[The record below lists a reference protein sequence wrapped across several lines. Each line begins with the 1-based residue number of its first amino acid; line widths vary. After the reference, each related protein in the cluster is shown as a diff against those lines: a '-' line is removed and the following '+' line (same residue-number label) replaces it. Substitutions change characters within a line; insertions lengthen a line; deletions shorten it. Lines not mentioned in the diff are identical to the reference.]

1 MTKGAY
7 IYIPVFYT
15 ALSSP
20 TLKKITLPNF
30 KTFKDI
36 NDLHTATGY
45 PEKTSTPLFHVF
57 NSKVLPEG
65 FIKAMPPYSQQF
77 YQVGLNHDMT
87 GTSFTLQSQAIH
99 SLNNLLFFVAP
110 GQVITWEVAD
120 LTDGFL
126 LYFKK
131 EFFNFYRGDIEEDF
145 PFFKITD
152 ANYVRLSDE
161 YSKEL
166 YGDLV
171 NLRKT
176 FEKDS
181 SYQLEQLQA
190 LTLAFLYK
198 CKALFDQFEKQRSPH
213 SLQQNIYYRYLQLV
227 NRFYLEYRSV
237 EEYAAILNVTPN
249 YLSTVAKAV
258 SGQSAKSC
266 LDERILTE
274 SKNLLT
280 YTTLNVAEIAY
291 TLRFSEPTHF
301 IRFFKKETGTTPLG
315 FRSHKT

>member
-1 MTKGAY
+1 MSLVSIFGSYFDLNQLK
-7 IYIPVFYT
+7 
-15 ALSSP
+15 LS
-20 TLKKITLPNF
+20 NF
-30 KTFKDI
+30 KIFKEI

-45 PEKTSTPLFHVF
+45 PEKSSTPLFHVF

-77 YQVGLNHDMT
+77 YQLGLNHDMT
-87 GTSFTLQSQAIH
+87 GTTFTLQSQAIR

-110 GQVITWEVAD
+110 GQVITWEVAEI
-120 LTDGFL
+120 TDGFL

-131 EFFNFYRGDIEEDF
+131 EFFDFYRGNLDKDF
-145 PFFKITD
+145 PFFKLTD
-152 ANYVRLSDE
+152 ANYVRLSDAD
-161 YSKEL
+161 SREL
-166 YGDLV
+166 YSDLS

-181 SYQLEQLQA
+181 SYQLQQLQA
-190 LTLAFLYK
+190 LSLAFLFK
-198 CKALFDQFEKQRSPH
+198 CKGLFDQFKKQHSPH
-213 SLQQNIYYRYLQLV
+213 SRQQDLYFRYLQLI

-249 YLSTVAKAV
+249 YLSTVVKAV
-258 SGQSAKSC
+258 SGRSAKSC
-266 LDERILTE
+266 LDDRLLTE

-280 YTTLNVAEIAY
+280 YTTQSVAEISY

-301 IRFFKKETGTTPLG
+301 NRFFKKITGTTPND
-315 FRSHKT
+315 FRQRATV